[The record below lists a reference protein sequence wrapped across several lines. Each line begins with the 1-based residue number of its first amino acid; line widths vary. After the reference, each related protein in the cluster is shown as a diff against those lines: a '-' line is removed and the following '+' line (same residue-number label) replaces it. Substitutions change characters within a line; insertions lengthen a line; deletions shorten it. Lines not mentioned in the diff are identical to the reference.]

1 MNFLLR
7 EDINNIVKNTN
18 KISNRLDG
26 KKILITGGSGF
37 LGKYFVE
44 IFKEYNKKLKNPIKV
59 TVYDKVFRNID
70 LFKSSNMLCFEI
82 KLVLM

>member
-7 EDINNIVKNTN
+7 EDIDNIVKNTN

-37 LGKYFVE
+37 LGRYF
-44 IFKEYNKKLKNPIKV
+44 L
-59 TVYDKVFRNID
+59 
-70 LFKSSNMLCFEI
+70 
-82 KLVLM
+82 